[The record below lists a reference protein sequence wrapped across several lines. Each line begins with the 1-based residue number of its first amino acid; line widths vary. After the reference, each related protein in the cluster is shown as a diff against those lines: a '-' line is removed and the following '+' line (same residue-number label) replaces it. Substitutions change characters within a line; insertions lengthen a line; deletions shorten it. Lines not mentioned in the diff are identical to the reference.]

1 MLIAPCAHDEEHR
14 LRALARY
21 AVLDTSPEAD
31 FDAVTQLL
39 SFICDTPISLVSLV
53 DRDRQWFKS
62 RQGLDAAETSRDLAF
77 CAHAILQSDP
87 LIVEDVTCDPRFADN
102 PLVLSAPNI
111 RFYAGAPLITHDG
124 FALGTLFAIDIKP
137 RTFSST
143 QVHALTTLARH
154 VVALLELRLKL
165 RETEDLNRELERAQQ
180 KLEENIAY
188 RSRFFA
194 TVNHEMRTPLNAIAG
209 FAQRLQ
215 KRIAVDTVPDYVR
228 EGLDLIG
235 SAARRLGDLVNDV
248 LDMSKIEVGKMTLQ
262 EQPFSPAVLLRE
274 VCDTLRVVAE
284 EKGVLLQ
291 LQIDPALPAEYRGDF
306 KNLGQIALNL
316 VSNAVKFT
324 PPQKNVTVRCEPV
337 PNGLRLI
344 IRDEGVGIA
353 EQNKAKVFLPFE
365 QFHTTTEMSEKG
377 TGLGLAIVKN
387 LVDLM
392 HGSVTLQSEFGK
404 GATFT
409 LILPLSAVAIST
421 ASE

>member
-39 SFICDTPISLVSLV
+39 SFICGTPITLVSLV

-62 RQGLDAAETSRDLAF
+62 RQGLGAAETSRDLAF
-77 CAHAILQSDP
+77 CAHAILQSEP
-87 LIVEDVTCDPRFADN
+87 LIVEDATRDLRFADN
-102 PLVLSAPNI
+102 PLVLSDPNI
-111 RFYAGAPLITHDG
+111 RFYACAPLITHDG
-124 FALGTLFAIDIKP
+124 FALGTLCAIDIKP

-291 LQIDPALPAEYRGDF
+291 LQIDPALPAQYLGDV
-306 KNLGQIALNL
+306 KKLGQIALNL

-337 PNGLRLI
+337 PNGLRLMV
-344 IRDEGVGIA
+344 RDEGVGIA